1 MRVKKFGLTNKNT
14 KLYIKEIKMK
24 KKTIIL
30 VIIVLIVG
38 VFIGSAIGSSGNSSK
53 EQGTA
58 STSKT
63 SETSTTKETTES
75 TTDSGVRFGEL
86 VSVIDDEDGLAVV
99 KVKISGSSSKKNT
112 VAQNYFN
119 VADLIKNRGF
129 NKYNEIQYWA
139 VADMTDGSEQK
150 VISFTLDKDTIQAIA
165 NDEIV
170 DNQIGDYSDDLWIHP
185 SLR

>member
-1 MRVKKFGLTNKNT
+1 
-14 KLYIKEIKMK
+14 MK

-30 VIIVLIVG
+30 VVIVLIIG
-38 VFIGSAIGSSGNSSK
+38 VIIGSAIGSSDNSSK
-53 EQGTA
+53 EQNTT
-58 STSKT
+58 STS
-63 SETSTTKETTES
+63 EIATTRETTES

-86 VSVIDDEDGLAVV
+86 LSVIDDEDGLAVV

-129 NKYNEIQYWA
+129 NKYTEIQYWA
-139 VADMTDGSEQK
+139 VADMTDGSEEK

-165 NDEIV
+165 NNEIV
-170 DNQIGDYSDDLWIHP
+170 DNQIGEYSDDLWVHP

>member
-1 MRVKKFGLTNKNT
+1 
-14 KLYIKEIKMK
+14 MK

-30 VIIVLIVG
+30 VIIVFIVG
-38 VFIGSAIGSSGNSSK
+38 ILIGSAIGSSGNSAK
-53 EQGTA
+53 EQDTA
-58 STSKT
+58 ST

-129 NKYNEIQYWA
+129 NKYTEIQYWA
-139 VADMTDGSEQK
+139 VADMTDGSEEK
-150 VISFTLDKDTIQAIA
+150 VISFTLDKDTIQEIY
-165 NDEIV
+165 NNKIV

>member
-1 MRVKKFGLTNKNT
+1 
-14 KLYIKEIKMK
+14 MK

-30 VIIVLIVG
+30 VIIVFIVG
-38 VFIGSAIGSSGNSSK
+38 ILIGSAIGSSGNSSK
-53 EQGTA
+53 EQDTA
-58 STSKT
+58 ST

-129 NKYNEIQYWA
+129 NKYTEIQYWA
-139 VADMTDGSEQK
+139 VADMTDGSEEK
-150 VISFTLDKDTIQAIA
+150 VISFTLDKDTIQEIY
-165 NDEIV
+165 NNKIV

>member
-1 MRVKKFGLTNKNT
+1 
-14 KLYIKEIKMK
+14 MK

-30 VIIVLIVG
+30 VIIVFIVG
-38 VFIGSAIGSSGNSSK
+38 ILIGSAIGSSGNSAK
-53 EQGTA
+53 EQDTA
-58 STSKT
+58 ST

-129 NKYNEIQYWA
+129 NKYTEIQYWA
-139 VADMTDGSEQK
+139 VADMTDGSEER
-150 VISFTLDKDTIQAIA
+150 VISFTLDKDTIQEIY
-165 NDEIV
+165 NNKIV